1 MYEYFDKN
9 KKQKTKKD
17 KFFLRIEHAHIVLFK
32 TRPRDILLLINFWKQ
47 VTETKNRRFFPHLE
61 IQRERGNK
69 MIAACDV
76 IEWILFFFLRTNYH
90 YRFFFFLDDAR
101 DCVSFVRIWILS
113 NMRDGL
119 VSTFIYASTIRIFR

>member
-9 KKQKTKKD
+9 KKQKTKK
-17 KFFLRIEHAHIVLFK
+17 KFFLRTEHAHIVLFK

-76 IEWILFFFLRTNYH
+76 IEWILFFFYEQTTTTV
-90 YRFFFFLDDAR
+90 FFFWMMQGIVYPL
-101 DCVSFVRIWILS
+101 
-113 NMRDGL
+113 
-119 VSTFIYASTIRIFR
+119 